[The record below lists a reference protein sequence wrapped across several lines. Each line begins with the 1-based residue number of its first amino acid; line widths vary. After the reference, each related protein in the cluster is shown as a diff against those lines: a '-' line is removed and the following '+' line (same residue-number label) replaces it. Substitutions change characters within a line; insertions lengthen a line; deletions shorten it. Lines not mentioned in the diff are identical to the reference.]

1 MKSILLSISFVFLS
15 LTAVAQT
22 DYKKELAEPMI
33 EIVGDDYVIEEFMII
48 RENDTSIQMYL
59 KAQMPQD
66 CMVHRDNL
74 IALTT
79 MFMTKLTDEISV
91 NGDVEEIDNLIGDA
105 DIVFKI
111 FVTDDG
117 LQIVIT
123 ANGETKR
130 ETLSWKQV
138 YEEM

>member
-1 MKSILLSISFVFLS
+1 MKSFLLSISFVFLS
-15 LTAVAQT
+15 LISIAQK
-22 DYKKELAEPMI
+22 DYKKELVEPMI

-48 RENDTSIQMYL
+48 KSKGESIQMHL

-66 CMVHRDNL
+66 CMVHRDRL

-79 MFMTKLTDEISV
+79 MFMTKLTDEISA
-91 NGDVEEIDNLIGDA
+91 NGEVEEIDSLIGEA
-105 DIVFKI
+105 DMIIKI

-117 LQIVIT
+117 LQL
-123 ANGETKR
+123 AMSAAGETKR

>member
-1 MKSILLSISFVFLS
+1 MKSFLLSISFVFLS
-15 LTAVAQT
+15 LIAIAQK
-22 DYKKELAEPMI
+22 DYKKELVEPMI

-48 RENDTSIQMYL
+48 KSKGESIQMHL

-66 CMVHRDNL
+66 CMVHRDRL

-79 MFMTKLTDEISV
+79 MFMTKLTDEISA
-91 NGDVEEIDNLIGDA
+91 NGEVEEIDSLIGEA
-105 DIVFKI
+105 DMIIKI

-117 LQIVIT
+117 LQL
-123 ANGETKR
+123 AMSAAGETKR